1 MPRDDMGDT
10 IFFGYDQAALDRE
23 YNNSGKIPNAADY
36 LARYPAESAR
46 AREELPAR
54 LDLRYGPHSGE
65 TLDIFLP
72 EGRGPWPVHV
82 FVHGGYWRSLDK
94 EHFSFVARGLQPAG
108 VLVAVVNYA
117 LIPTVDMDELV
128 RQVRA
133 SVAWLHRNAAALGG
147 DPDHITVSGHSAGG
161 HLTAMLMSTDWP
173 AFAGLPADLVK
184 AGCGISGL
192 YDLEPIRLS
201 YLNQTLGLTMET
213 ARRNSPVHQVP
224 AAAGPLLLPLGEKEG
239 DEYHRQTEA
248 LAAAW
253 RRRGGRA
260 EGMDMAGHDHFSI
273 VTELGAPGTPLVR
286 AVLAQIA
293 AVSGAA
299 GRTAR

>member
-1 MPRDDMGDT
+1 MPRGDMGET
-10 IFFGYDQAALDRE
+10 IFLGYDQAALDRE
-23 YNNSGKIPNAADY
+23 YNNSGKIPNTAEY
-36 LARYPAESAR
+36 LAWYPGESAR
-46 AREELPAR
+46 TRETLPAR
-54 LDLRYGPHSGE
+54 LDLRYGPQPGE
-65 TLDIFLP
+65 TLDVFLP

-94 EHFSFVARGLQPAG
+94 QDFSFVARGLQPAA

-133 SVAWLHRNAAALGG
+133 SVAWLHRNVAALGG
-147 DPDHITVSGHSAGG
+147 DPDNITVSGHSAGG

-173 AFAGLPADLVK
+173 AFAGLPADVVK

-213 ARRNSPVHQVP
+213 ARRNSPVHLVP

-239 DEYHRQTEA
+239 DEYHRQTES

-253 RRRGGRA
+253 RRRGGRV
-260 EGMDMAGHDHFSI
+260 EVMDMTGHDHFSI
-273 VTELGAPGTPLVR
+273 VTELGAPGTPLGR
-286 AVLAQIA
+286 AILAQIA
-293 AVSGAA
+293 AVPAAA
-299 GRTAR
+299 GRAAR

>member
-1 MPRDDMGDT
+1 MHYRGMDR
-10 IFFGYDQAALDRE
+10 AALDAA
-23 YNNSGKIPNAADY
+23 YNNTAAVG
-36 LARYPAESAR
+36 LAKRDAYVADRTAR
-46 AREELPAR
+46 SDAFRRRHAGRIDVPYGAGARQR
-54 LDLRYGPHSGE
+54 LDVFPSGRPGAP
-65 TLDIFLP
+65 TL
-72 EGRGPWPVHV
+72 V
-82 FVHGGYWRSLDK
+82 FIHGGYWQLNDK
-94 EHFSFVARGLQPAG
+94 EPYAFVGEAALPAG
-108 VLVAVVNYA
+108 FNVVQVEYTLAPTARLDQIVA
-117 LIPTVDMDELV
+117 EV
-128 RQVRA
+128 RSAVSWVIEHA
-133 SVAWLHRNAAALGG
+133 KEFGG
-147 DPDHITVSGHSAGG
+147 DLGRVFVSGSSAGG
-161 HLTAMLMSTDWP
+161 HLTAAAMTD
-173 AFAGLPADLVK
+173 ARLAGGIA
-184 AGCGISGL
+184 ISGL

-260 EGMDMAGHDHFSI
+260 EVMDMAGHDHFSI